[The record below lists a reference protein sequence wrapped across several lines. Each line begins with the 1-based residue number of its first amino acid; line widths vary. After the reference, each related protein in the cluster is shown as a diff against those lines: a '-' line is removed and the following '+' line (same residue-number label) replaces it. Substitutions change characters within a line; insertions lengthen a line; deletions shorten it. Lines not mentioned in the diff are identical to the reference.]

1 MHDWFNDFFLLLF
14 NNGIRGAEHLLA
26 TSTPQYKEKD
36 EVASILMIY
45 FWFVLI
51 AKYVSRKVY
60 FTISFSSSNNQFYD
74 SKIFCL
80 YSF

>member
-26 TSTPQYKEKD
+26 TSTPQYREKD

-51 AKYVSRKVY
+51 AKYVKY
-60 FTISFSSSNNQFYD
+60 IL
-74 SKIFCL
+74 CL
-80 YSF
+80 VIHFHIVDPHPQSTELLLS

>member
-1 MHDWFNDFFLLLF
+1 MHDWFSDFFLLQF

-26 TSTPQYKEKD
+26 TSTLESTPQYREKD

-51 AKYVSRKVY
+51 AKYIRKDK
-60 FTISFSSSNNQFYD
+60 TG
-74 SKIFCL
+74 
-80 YSF
+80 